1 METQFYKCKY
11 CFKEFEP
18 KRRLVQ
24 KYCSNSC
31 RSKAYHVRQLKNTN
45 KNNNTTA
52 IEVPKPMSLPPIPAK
67 TKIDKVSIAGVGNA
81 TLGNLAASSLKSIFT
96 PENNK
101 PATKGDLNKLLDKL
115 NYRYHLINNYPPQ
128 PNGTFAY
135 FDLQTNE
142 MVFLKGIN

>member
-52 IEVPKPMSLPPIPAK
+52 IEVPKPMRMPPIPSK

-81 TLGNLAASSLKSIFT
+81 TLGSLAAGGLKSIFT

-101 PATKGDLNKLLDKL
+101 PATKGDLKQLIEKLD
-115 NYRYHLINNYPPQ
+115 YRYHLVNNLPRRLDGALP
-128 PNGTFAY
+128 Y
-135 FDLQTNE
+135 FDLDTGEIVYLN
-142 MVFLKGIN
+142 K